1 MKLYFST
8 IRVALPN
15 TEVLTYWE
23 SGHPDEYDVQEL
35 FARSA
40 RYHTVAELL
49 TETAEVAV
57 SHYIYETES
66 PGPDAVA
73 EQSHFDLLDAYNEL
87 ARRHRRARFE
97 HREDVCKV
105 RTFSLHLELL
115 RRDRMDHRRTISPA
129 YYEKMAEAKAVFCS
143 YCTLGAMLFW
153 EDCEGC
159 KIQRMF
165 HAVQRTIKEE
175 MPPKEQGAIV
185 QEQNTYEGIDLPRE
199 MIESIGK
206 GPATEG
212 GFRTSPEFIIWEK
225 TGLPDFAGTDDL
237 PPTQSTLYY
246 LRVICVERGQRTIME
261 AIQIWDTSYANVRK
275 EIKSVVDRRLQQSVD
290 SLWGI
295 EALPFLKQYL
305 LYPYAPEDL
314 AEDLLKELAN
324 QSEAGGDTAG
334 FVSTQEHF
342 LAAPRNMRG
351 LQDSS
356 LIQNAHVSLSR
367 QAGSGHPRHF
377 LKVRNTIPPRFTSL
391 LEIREANAAAIQ
403 KELERLLG
411 YLAEVERLRNPLAPS
426 GGAAATGEG
435 QGNAH

>member
-1 MKLYFST
+1 
-8 IRVALPN
+8 
-15 TEVLTYWE
+15 
-23 SGHPDEYDVQEL
+23 
-35 FARSA
+35 
-40 RYHTVAELL
+40 
-49 TETAEVAV
+49 
-57 SHYIYETES
+57 
-66 PGPDAVA
+66 
-73 EQSHFDLLDAYNEL
+73 
-87 ARRHRRARFE
+87 
-97 HREDVCKV
+97 
-105 RTFSLHLELL
+105 
-115 RRDRMDHRRTISPA
+115 
-129 YYEKMAEAKAVFCS
+129 MAEAKAVFCS

-212 GFRTSPEFIIWEK
+212 GFRTSPEFIIWEDGMYEAFRLQLVEEK

-314 AEDLLKELAN
+314 AEELLKELAN

>member
-1 MKLYFST
+1 
-8 IRVALPN
+8 
-15 TEVLTYWE
+15 
-23 SGHPDEYDVQEL
+23 
-35 FARSA
+35 
-40 RYHTVAELL
+40 
-49 TETAEVAV
+49 
-57 SHYIYETES
+57 
-66 PGPDAVA
+66 
-73 EQSHFDLLDAYNEL
+73 
-87 ARRHRRARFE
+87 
-97 HREDVCKV
+97 
-105 RTFSLHLELL
+105 
-115 RRDRMDHRRTISPA
+115 MDCRRTISPA
-129 YYEKMAEAKAVFCS
+129 YYGKMAEAKASFCA
-143 YCTLGAMLFW
+143 YCTLGAMPFW
-153 EDCEGC
+153 EDCGEC

-165 HAVQRTIKEE
+165 HAVQKTIMEE
-175 MPPKEQGAIV
+175 MPAEERNAIV
-185 QEQNTYEGIDLPRE
+185 RERNTYEGIDMPRE
-199 MIESIGK
+199 MFESVGS
-206 GPATEG
+206 GPATED
-212 GFRTSPEFIIWEK
+212 GFRTSPEFIIWKDGMYEAFRLQLVEAK
-225 TGLPDFAGTDDL
+225 TGLPDFAGADDL
-237 PPTQSTLYY
+237 PPTRSTLYY
-246 LRVICVERGQRTIME
+246 LRVICVEQGQRTIME
-261 AIQIWDTSYANVRK
+261 EIQIWDTSYANVRK

-305 LYPYAPEDL
+305 LYPYTLEEL

-411 YLAEVERLRNPLAPS
+411 YLAEVERLKNPLAPS

>member
-1 MKLYFST
+1 
-8 IRVALPN
+8 
-15 TEVLTYWE
+15 
-23 SGHPDEYDVQEL
+23 
-35 FARSA
+35 
-40 RYHTVAELL
+40 
-49 TETAEVAV
+49 
-57 SHYIYETES
+57 
-66 PGPDAVA
+66 
-73 EQSHFDLLDAYNEL
+73 
-87 ARRHRRARFE
+87 
-97 HREDVCKV
+97 
-105 RTFSLHLELL
+105 
-115 RRDRMDHRRTISPA
+115 MDHRRTISPA

-212 GFRTSPEFIIWEK
+212 GFRTSPEFIIWEDGMYEAFRLQLVEEK

-314 AEDLLKELAN
+314 AEELLKELAN
-324 QSEAGGDTAG
+324 QSEAG
-334 FVSTQEHF
+334 
-342 LAAPRNMRG
+342 
-351 LQDSS
+351 
-356 LIQNAHVSLSR
+356 
-367 QAGSGHPRHF
+367 
-377 LKVRNTIPPRFTSL
+377 
-391 LEIREANAAAIQ
+391 
-403 KELERLLG
+403 
-411 YLAEVERLRNPLAPS
+411 
-426 GGAAATGEG
+426 
-435 QGNAH
+435 

>member
-1 MKLYFST
+1 MSMASRLTSS
-8 IRVALPN
+8 VLP
-15 TEVLTYWE
+15 TPVEPT
-23 SGHPDEYDVQEL
+23 
-35 FARSA
+35 
-40 RYHTVAELL
+40 
-49 TETAEVAV
+49 
-57 SHYIYETES
+57 
-66 PGPDAVA
+66 
-73 EQSHFDLLDAYNEL
+73 
-87 ARRHRRARFE
+87 
-97 HREDVCKV
+97 
-105 RTFSLHLELL
+105 
-115 RRDRMDHRRTISPA
+115 
-129 YYEKMAEAKAVFCS
+129 KM
-143 YCTLGAMLFW
+143 M
-153 EDCEGC
+153 
-159 KIQRMF
+159 
-165 HAVQRTIKEE
+165 
-175 MPPKEQGAIV
+175 
-185 QEQNTYEGIDLPRE
+185 
-199 MIESIGK
+199 
-206 GPATEG
+206 
-212 GFRTSPEFIIWEK
+212 
-225 TGLPDFAGTDDL
+225 

>member
-1 MKLYFST
+1 
-8 IRVALPN
+8 
-15 TEVLTYWE
+15 
-23 SGHPDEYDVQEL
+23 
-35 FARSA
+35 
-40 RYHTVAELL
+40 
-49 TETAEVAV
+49 
-57 SHYIYETES
+57 
-66 PGPDAVA
+66 
-73 EQSHFDLLDAYNEL
+73 
-87 ARRHRRARFE
+87 
-97 HREDVCKV
+97 
-105 RTFSLHLELL
+105 
-115 RRDRMDHRRTISPA
+115 MDHRRTISPA

-206 GPATEG
+206 GPATED
-212 GFRTSPEFIIWEK
+212 GFRTSPEFIIWEDGMYEAFRLQLVEEK

-377 LKVRNTIPPRFTSL
+377 LKVRNTIPPEVYQPAGDTGGKCGGHSKRAGT
-391 LEIREANAAAIQ
+391 AI
-403 KELERLLG
+403 RLLG
-411 YLAEVERLRNPLAPS
+411 RGGTAQESSCSFGRGSRYRGRS
-426 GGAAATGEG
+426 GKCTLIHTQRHGRDFMRSSFI
-435 QGNAH
+435 

>member
-1 MKLYFST
+1 
-8 IRVALPN
+8 
-15 TEVLTYWE
+15 
-23 SGHPDEYDVQEL
+23 
-35 FARSA
+35 
-40 RYHTVAELL
+40 
-49 TETAEVAV
+49 
-57 SHYIYETES
+57 
-66 PGPDAVA
+66 
-73 EQSHFDLLDAYNEL
+73 
-87 ARRHRRARFE
+87 
-97 HREDVCKV
+97 
-105 RTFSLHLELL
+105 
-115 RRDRMDHRRTISPA
+115 MDHRRTISPA

-206 GPATEG
+206 GPATED
-212 GFRTSPEFIIWEK
+212 GFRTSPEFIIWEDGMYEAFRLQLVEEK

-377 LKVRNTIPPRFTSL
+377 LKGRNTIPPRFTSL

>member
-1 MKLYFST
+1 M
-8 IRVALPN
+8 
-15 TEVLTYWE
+15 
-23 SGHPDEYDVQEL
+23 
-35 FARSA
+35 
-40 RYHTVAELL
+40 
-49 TETAEVAV
+49 
-57 SHYIYETES
+57 
-66 PGPDAVA
+66 
-73 EQSHFDLLDAYNEL
+73 
-87 ARRHRRARFE
+87 
-97 HREDVCKV
+97 
-105 RTFSLHLELL
+105 
-115 RRDRMDHRRTISPA
+115 
-129 YYEKMAEAKAVFCS
+129 
-143 YCTLGAMLFW
+143 
-153 EDCEGC
+153 
-159 KIQRMF
+159 
-165 HAVQRTIKEE
+165 
-175 MPPKEQGAIV
+175 
-185 QEQNTYEGIDLPRE
+185 
-199 MIESIGK
+199 
-206 GPATEG
+206 
-212 GFRTSPEFIIWEK
+212 
-225 TGLPDFAGTDDL
+225 
-237 PPTQSTLYY
+237 
-246 LRVICVERGQRTIME
+246 
-261 AIQIWDTSYANVRK
+261 
-275 EIKSVVDRRLQQSVD
+275 QQSVD

-314 AEDLLKELAN
+314 AEELLKELAN

>member
-1 MKLYFST
+1 
-8 IRVALPN
+8 
-15 TEVLTYWE
+15 
-23 SGHPDEYDVQEL
+23 
-35 FARSA
+35 
-40 RYHTVAELL
+40 
-49 TETAEVAV
+49 
-57 SHYIYETES
+57 
-66 PGPDAVA
+66 
-73 EQSHFDLLDAYNEL
+73 
-87 ARRHRRARFE
+87 
-97 HREDVCKV
+97 
-105 RTFSLHLELL
+105 
-115 RRDRMDHRRTISPA
+115 MDHRRTISPA

-206 GPATEG
+206 GPATED
-212 GFRTSPEFIIWEK
+212 GFRTSPEFIIWEDGMYEAFRLQLVEEK

-356 LIQNAHVSLSR
+356 LIQNAHVRDRKS
-367 QAGSGHPRHF
+367 
-377 LKVRNTIPPRFTSL
+377 V
-391 LEIREANAAAIQ
+391 
-403 KELERLLG
+403 
-411 YLAEVERLRNPLAPS
+411 V
-426 GGAAATGEG
+426 
-435 QGNAH
+435 